1 MRKNLMMFVLLIG
14 ILVMALP
21 VWAAPMAVS
30 DADLAGISGKNVS
43 PANDGVGGISTTN
56 QCNALIACTGEV
68 SGSVQMGGFSWTD
81 DHSADQS
88 DHKGANDVSGDNS
101 AVQQNVVATD
111 NSIVWGA
118 VSGMHFVAGDVTGA
132 ATQLVDSRAV
142 QDIGGF

>member
-1 MRKNLMMFVLLIG
+1 MRKPYIMFVMLVG

-30 DADLAGISGKNVS
+30 DADLASISGKNVS
-43 PANDGVGGISTTN
+43 GANDGVGGISTTN
-56 QCNALIACTGEV
+56 QCVAGLCTGEV
-68 SGSVQMGGFSWTD
+68 SGSVQMGSFDWTD
-81 DHSADQS
+81 DHTTDQS
-88 DHKGANDVSGDNS
+88 DHKGANDVSGANS

-118 VSGMHFVAGDVTGA
+118 VSGMHFVAGDIA
-132 ATQLVDSRAV
+132 NSANQMIDSRAV